1 MNKLFSRENSKGNG
15 KGKGKQ
21 DKIVAQETD
30 VSTKEPPVI
39 GEAKVGQG
47 NWQPPISSSS
57 TRPSI
62 YVDTPVKSSDL
73 NSAASE
79 YVPSGKLFESG
90 PDVATTVLPEDLLP
104 LQETNKQLQLELE
117 TQLAVIARLQK
128 SVNELS
134 EQNVVLEENAAIL
147 RQRATDAAVASDEHG
162 ALVRTLEALK
172 AEKEEIATALARQE
186 EAYLLELT
194 AKDSSISSM
203 RQESEEQ
210 YSALSQAFEQYKLA
224 HPVIGQIEE
233 KDQAVIEQPES
244 EHATIILQLQRE
256 LAEKVLEINL
266 LKRGDEALHLT
277 SEEDEPR
284 RAQLE
289 SVHAAKILEL
299 ERTLEEITIRE
310 ARLLEEAELKLSE
323 LTQKLIAQQREAS
336 ERIDQL
342 ELLLNEKDEQIGLRQ
357 KGYEAEFLELN
368 AQREHQEQ
376 QLEGLNDALQAEQE
390 LLESKEQ
397 ELREY
402 TDKILEMDR
411 AIFELQAHQ
420 SRLGEVVS
428 ELESEL
434 DAKIHHIGELEY
446 TASQKSE
453 QLAAL
458 VTYRV
463 EMESFVDA
471 QEQTIRQLQDQV
483 QQMELG
489 LESARRLQDQE
500 MKTISR
506 EGVLAT
512 ENEESAESLVDN
524 SVVETQANT
533 ILQHLSRIAALE
545 QEVLSSSQALNK
557 ATEDAALLR
566 NQLSFA
572 RSSERPL
579 QQSTSAAFF
588 ANSQAR
594 EKKAVDAIAD
604 LEKEIVVGSLL
615 NRDKAIKAIVDRLKE
630 SLSKDDPQAYFNEHK
645 EDLRRQLGVLNN
657 WKSVLCTA
665 VNAIV
670 TVLAVLSVAGITA
683 LWLTGNLKN
692 NATKNGSSFAFYVAD
707 KQKGNRAIQEVTEAL
722 SCRVGG

>member
-1 MNKLFSRENSKGNG
+1 MVGGKSKKNKSVTPQVTEQL
-15 KGKGKQ
+15 
-21 DKIVAQETD
+21 D
-30 VSTKEPPVI
+30 STRQPVI
-39 GEAKVGQG
+39 GEAKAGKG
-47 NWQPPISSSS
+47 NGQPPISSSS
-57 TRPSI
+57 TRPPI
-62 YVDTPVKSSDL
+62 YVDTSVKSSDL
-73 NSAASE
+73 NSAVSE
-79 YVPSGKLFESG
+79 YVPSGKFSESG

-162 ALVRTLEALK
+162 ALEALK
-172 AEKEEIATALARQE
+172 AEKEEIATTLARQE
-186 EAYLLELT
+186 EAYLLDLT
-194 AKDSSISSM
+194 AKDLSISSM
-203 RQESEEQ
+203 QQESEE
-210 YSALSQAFEQYKLA
+210 LSQAFEQYKLA
-224 HPVIGQIEE
+224 HFVMGQIEE
-233 KDQAVIEQPES
+233 KDQAVIERPES
-244 EHATIILQLQRE
+244 EQATIILQLQRG

-299 ERTLEEITIRE
+299 ERALEEITI
-310 ARLLEEAELKLSE
+310 
-323 LTQKLIAQQREAS
+323 REAS

-357 KGYEAEFLELN
+357 KGYEAEILELN
-368 AQREHQEQ
+368 AQREHQEE
-376 QLEGLNDALQAEQE
+376 QLEGLNDALVVY
-390 LLESKEQ
+390 
-397 ELREY
+397 RE
-402 TDKILEMDR
+402 EMG
-411 AIFELQAHQ
+411 AF
-420 SRLGEVVS
+420 
-428 ELESEL
+428 
-434 DAKIHHIGELEY
+434 
-446 TASQKSE
+446 
-453 QLAAL
+453 
-458 VTYRV
+458 V
-463 EMESFVDA
+463 EA

-483 QQMELG
+483 QQMELD

-512 ENEESAESLVDN
+512 ENEESAESHVDK

-566 NQLSFA
+566 NQLSVA
-572 RSSERPL
+572 RPSERPL

-594 EKKAVDAIAD
+594 EKKALDAIAD